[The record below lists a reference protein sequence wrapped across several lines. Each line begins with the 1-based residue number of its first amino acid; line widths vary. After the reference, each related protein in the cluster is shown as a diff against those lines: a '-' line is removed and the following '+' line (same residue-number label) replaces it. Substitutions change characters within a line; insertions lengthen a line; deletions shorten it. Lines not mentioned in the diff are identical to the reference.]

1 MIINKIKE
9 VLTIK
14 LGIDKAIG
22 FTVIARFIQGVG
34 GFVSLFLIAAYL
46 TSEEQGFYYTFGSI
60 LAIQVFFELG
70 FNGIITQ
77 YAAHETA
84 HIQSYD
90 STEVEQE
97 KIAQSR
103 LSSLLHFCIKWF
115 SILALGLFVILMIV
129 GNMFFK
135 KYGHGINVDWK
146 IPWIIL
152 VGNTSFSFILSLI
165 LSFLEGLGFVKDI
178 AKLRLIQQTV
188 NMGILW
194 LLLIAGG
201 KLYSAPIA
209 GFSSLFIVFF
219 ILFFSKFKTLLKKI
233 WKLLSQWKINYK
245 KEIFP
250 YQWKIAL
257 SWISGYF
264 IFQLFNPVLFATDG
278 AVVAGQMGMTLA
290 VLNGIQNLSIS
301 WMTTKVPLYSRLIA
315 LKDYSQ
321 LDKIFNKTFKQLLL
335 INAIGLVIM
344 LLGIYILRSYN
355 ITVHSMNLGE
365 RFLDYIPMLLMMGA
379 LFLNQFIFS
388 WATYLRCHKQEPM
401 LWQSVTIGIL
411 CMLSTIILGK
421 LFGVMGITTG
431 YFIITIISFVWA
443 YKIFINKKSNWH
455 TINVI

>member
-1 MIINKIKE
+1 
-9 VLTIK
+9 
-14 LGIDKAIG
+14 
-22 FTVIARFIQGVG
+22 
-34 GFVSLFLIAAYL
+34 
-46 TSEEQGFYYTFGSI
+46 
-60 LAIQVFFELG
+60 
-70 FNGIITQ
+70 
-77 YAAHETA
+77 
-84 HIQSYD
+84 
-90 STEVEQE
+90 
-97 KIAQSR
+97 
-103 LSSLLHFCIKWF
+103 
-115 SILALGLFVILMIV
+115 
-129 GNMFFK
+129 
-135 KYGHGINVDWK
+135 
-146 IPWIIL
+146 
-152 VGNTSFSFILSLI
+152 
-165 LSFLEGLGFVKDI
+165 LEGLGFEKDI

-335 INAIGLVIM
+335 INAIGLMIM

-411 CMLSTIILGK
+411 CMLSTIIFGK
-421 LFGVMGITTG
+421 LFGVKGITTG
-431 YFIITIISFVWA
+431 YFIITILSFIWA
-443 YKIFINKKSNWH
+443 YKIFQKKKKKWHSN
-455 TINVI
+455 

>member
-1 MIINKIKE
+1 
-9 VLTIK
+9 
-14 LGIDKAIG
+14 
-22 FTVIARFIQGVG
+22 
-34 GFVSLFLIAAYL
+34 
-46 TSEEQGFYYTFGSI
+46 
-60 LAIQVFFELG
+60 
-70 FNGIITQ
+70 
-77 YAAHETA
+77 
-84 HIQSYD
+84 
-90 STEVEQE
+90 
-97 KIAQSR
+97 
-103 LSSLLHFCIKWF
+103 
-115 SILALGLFVILMIV
+115 
-129 GNMFFK
+129 
-135 KYGHGINVDWK
+135 
-146 IPWIIL
+146 
-152 VGNTSFSFILSLI
+152 
-165 LSFLEGLGFVKDI
+165 
-178 AKLRLIQQTV
+178 
-188 NMGILW
+188 MGILW

-335 INAIGLVIM
+335 INAIGLMIM

-411 CMLSTIILGK
+411 CMLSTIIFGK
-421 LFGVMGITTG
+421 LFGVKGITTG
-431 YFIITIISFVWA
+431 YFIITILSFIWA
-443 YKIFINKKSNWH
+443 YKIFQKKKKKWHSN
-455 TINVI
+455 